1 MTVPFG
7 ELFDDLLRDL
17 QTVSLPGHPDAP
29 RVVSMS
35 IEEAVDLI
43 RNLAAQH
50 SRIDHFVVTDPG
62 NATGPE
68 ITHEVVAVE
77 SGF

>member
-1 MTVPFG
+1 MTVSFG
-7 ELFDDLLRDL
+7 ELIDDLLSDR

-68 ITHEVVAVE
+68 IMHEVLAVE
-77 SGF
+77 PGL